1 MKFSENLLAYTWTGI
16 FSCFVIIL
24 IGPHNKANV
33 ALDRSIGKS
42 ARRSAEREDAGSNP
56 GRTNTQGL
64 QITLDRRKCCLCK
77 EICKR
82 LDFQIFWDKDGKPKA
97 RLTTLAKLNSD
108 EIEKKKRTVRIKS
121 KVPSVLFY
129 VSWGEWLSRARSNWR
144 HALWRLPCQELANLN
159 NLIVLSS
166 FTHS

>member
-108 EIEKKKRTVRIKS
+108 EIEKKSALFVWRVRS
-121 KVPSVLFY
+121 PVCCSMSLGGSDSHGRAVLGATHCGGY
-129 VSWGEWLSRARSNWR
+129 PAKNW
-144 HALWRLPCQELANLN
+144 Q
-159 NLIVLSS
+159 
-166 FTHS
+166 T